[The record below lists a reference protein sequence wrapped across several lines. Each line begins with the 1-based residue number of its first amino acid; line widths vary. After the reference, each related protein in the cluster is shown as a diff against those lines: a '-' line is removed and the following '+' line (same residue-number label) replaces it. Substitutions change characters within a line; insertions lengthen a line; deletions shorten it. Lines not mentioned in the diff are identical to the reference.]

1 VDVDVEVI
9 VSVVV
14 LGREVD
20 GEREDA
26 LLHGE
31 DKERIVGEEEFV
43 AINPEVDGER
53 RAPPL
58 QEEGEH
64 KSAEL
69 ESGMPARRLL

>member
-1 VDVDVEVI
+1 
-9 VSVVV
+9 
-14 LGREVD
+14 
-20 GEREDA
+20 

-58 QEEGEH
+58 QEDESKH
-64 KSAEL
+64 KVL
-69 ESGMPARRLL
+69 MLLLGVIPRA